1 MASQVD
7 ILNRALIKLGAAQIT
22 SITDNTKAARIL
34 SGLWDTVRKAE
45 LTRRF
50 WYFALARAALP
61 ALSSAPAWGF
71 DTQFQLPPDFLKIM
85 QVNDTFIAPGLV
97 DYRSGDDSAYAI
109 EGSNILTNFATPL
122 KIRYVM
128 DVTDTSLFDPLFDEV
143 LASKIAYEAC
153 YAITQSRDGQNAAM
167 TDYKQAV
174 KEAAISNAIA
184 KPPQGLVDDAW
195 MLGRL

>member
-7 ILNRALIKLGAAQIT
+7 ILNRALIKLGAGQVT
-22 SITDNTKAARIL
+22 SITDNTKAARVL
-34 SGLWDTVRKAE
+34 SGLWDTVRKSE

-50 WYFALARAALP
+50 WYFALARASLP
-61 ALSSAPAWGF
+61 VLSTAPAWGF
-71 DTQFQLPPDFLKIM
+71 DSQFQLPTGFLKLVQI
-85 QVNDTFIAPGLV
+85 NDTFIAPGLV

-109 EGSNILTNFATPL
+109 EGSNILTNFPAPL

-128 DVTDTSLFDPLFDEV
+128 DVTDTSLFDPLFGEV
-143 LASKIAYEAC
+143 MASKIAYEAC
-153 YAITQSRDGQNAAM
+153 YAITQSRDGQSAAM
-167 TDYKQAV
+167 TDYKMAI

-184 KPPQGLVDDAW
+184 KPPQGMIDDAW